1 MRGEGAGIRR
11 CRLDNSKIKVQKS
24 KIQVKSQKQILR
36 DLYFQLLRIRMVEE
50 RIASEYSRQEI
61 RCPTHLYIGQEAVA
75 AGVSVNLK
83 NEDIVFSYH
92 RSHGHYL
99 AKGGNLDAMISEI
112 YGKATGCSKGI
123 GGSQHL
129 IDLSVNFCGAIPIV
143 SETIPLSV
151 GAAWGE
157 KMKGNKAMT
166 VVFFGDAA
174 TEEGVFFESV
184 NFAVLK
190 NIPVLFVCEN
200 NLYSILTYILDRQ
213 PFKKVWPRV
222 RGLGIKT
229 FYGDGNDGVDTYQKA
244 KEAISYIRRN
254 GKPAFLEFATY
265 RYLEHCGHL
274 YDPVGVRPE
283 NEIKYWQS
291 KDPVKRLK
299 NYAIK
304 KKLLKISEVKKM
316 EDDIRKEID
325 KAFIFAKNSPY
336 PDEKMIEKVYA

>member
-166 VVFFGDAA
+166 VVFFGD
-174 TEEGVFFESV
+174 G
-184 NFAVLK
+184 
-190 NIPVLFVCEN
+190 
-200 NLYSILTYILDRQ
+200 
-213 PFKKVWPRV
+213 
-222 RGLGIKT
+222 
-229 FYGDGNDGVDTYQKA
+229 
-244 KEAISYIRRN
+244 AIHQ
-254 GKPAFLEFATY
+254 GAFL
-265 RYLEHCGHL
+265 
-274 YDPVGVRPE
+274 
-283 NEIKYWQS
+283 
-291 KDPVKRLK
+291 
-299 NYAIK
+299 
-304 KKLLKISEVKKM
+304 
-316 EDDIRKEID
+316 
-325 KAFIFAKNSPY
+325 
-336 PDEKMIEKVYA
+336 